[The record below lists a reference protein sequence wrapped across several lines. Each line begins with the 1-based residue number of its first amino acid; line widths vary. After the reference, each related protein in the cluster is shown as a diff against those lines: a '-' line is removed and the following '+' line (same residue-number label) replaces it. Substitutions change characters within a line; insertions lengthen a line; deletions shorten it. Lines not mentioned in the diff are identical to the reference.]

1 MNLLAA
7 RVVLRQRSLADTL
20 DLALPFCL
28 ANKRPLGVL
37 ALVMLGPIAA
47 LLAYLRIARHWSW
60 PGLWLVCVAASL
72 VVEGAFTVALGE
84 LLFKPPAETRVRGC
98 VAALRGSCAGCR
110 RCCSRS
116 SFAR

>member
-28 ANKRPLGVL
+28 ANKRPIGVL
-37 ALVMLGPIAA
+37 SLVMLGPIAA
-47 LLAYLRIARHWSW
+47 LLGYLRIARHWELA
-60 PGLWLVCVAASL
+60 GAVAAVRRPRRWSSR
-72 VVEGAFTVALGE
+72 ARSPSRWASCCSNRRQ
-84 LLFKPPAETRVRGC
+84 TRAY
-98 VAALRGSCAGCR
+98 AAGWRGSSAGCP
-110 RCCSRS
+110 RCWSRS